1 MQTPKLCDLGWAAVI
16 RPEEMKRSFCG
27 TLDYVSPEM
36 KDSGLYDHSVDLW
49 SLGVLTFEMI
59 AGFAP
64 FQSQI
69 SHWKLKGS
77 NRKEQWSWEVLYP
90 PSIPPH
96 A

>member
-1 MQTPKLCDLGWAAVI
+1 MRCIKEDGSSLYKLTDLGGARELADDQSFMSLHGT
-16 RPEEMKRSFCG
+16 PEYLHPDMYNKALVDKRAPANF
-27 TLDYVSPEM
+27 TAE
-36 KDSGLYDHSVDLW
+36 VDLW

-77 NRKEQWSWEVLYP
+77 NRK
-90 PSIPPH
+90 
-96 A
+96 